1 MKGAVFHNGKEISEH
16 NLSFCFPRGQQ
27 EITQTEPGARVR
39 KLSCDFCVG
48 FGASLTALFDVSPA
62 FVLQDPCAIGAPF
75 VCSVLS
81 SPPPSLDLP
90 CQMDFDCL
98 YQEIK
103 HCSLSLDAVF
113 VVPGLE

>member
-48 FGASLTALFDVSPA
+48 FGASLAALFDVSPA

-75 VCSVLS
+75 VCSVLVLLLPLWTYHAKWILTAFTRRS
-81 SPPPSLDLP
+81 SAARS
-90 CQMDFDCL
+90 
-98 YQEIK
+98 
-103 HCSLSLDAVF
+103 H
-113 VVPGLE
+113 